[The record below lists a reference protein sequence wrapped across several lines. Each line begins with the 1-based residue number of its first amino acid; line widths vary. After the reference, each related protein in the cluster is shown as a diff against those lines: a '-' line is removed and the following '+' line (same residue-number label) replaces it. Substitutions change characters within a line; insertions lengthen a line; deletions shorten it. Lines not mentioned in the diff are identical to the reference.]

1 MVDDLLLGVAPHL
14 LVVVLVLVE
23 HPLEVGHPFS
33 ELYLLPDLAVAHYAA
48 HQVLVVVAVHH
59 REGQLVGA
67 GHPHLQLVVQLL
79 LRVVVPEAHALG
91 ETGGVALLLA
101 GLLLGLLVG
110 DLLGGF
116 LADLEVVEV
125 GVEEG
130 FFLGDE
136 EGDLFRVGRGDLL
149 ADEDVG

>member
-23 HPLEVGHPFS
+23 HPLEVGHPLS
-33 ELYLLPDLAVAHYAA
+33 ELYLLPDLAVAHYAP

-79 LRVVVPEAHALG
+79 LRVVVAEVHALG

-125 GVEEG
+125 GVEER